1 MAYTTIDDPSAHHQ
15 TTVYTG
21 NGGANHAITNGGNSD
36 LQPDWVWIKNRDATD
51 AHMIFDSSRGVTERL
66 SSDSNAAEVTDGDTL
81 DAFQSDG
88 FRVDAD
94 VKVNTNA
101 EEYVAW
107 QWKANGGTTTSNAA
121 GANGADHASVFQADN
136 TAGFSIVTYT
146 SDSTS
151 GDTIIKHGLSTA
163 PTFMIH
169 KSRSG
174 SNIWWVYHKNLG
186 NSGYV
191 HLESGNGNQ
200 AGSTNVWRNTAPTS
214 SVFKVGLDSIAASDE
229 TMIAYCF
236 APIQGY
242 SKFGSFV
249 GNGNADG
256 PFIYLGFKPAWILY
270 KRATDGTNNW
280 GLIDSTRNPN
290 NPSISA
296 IAANLLN
303 DPGDSSGNGSGD
315 MLSNGWKIGV
325 TAGSRNANGVTYI
338 YMAFA
343 ESPFVTS
350 TGIPTTAR

>member
-1 MAYTTIDDPSAHHQ
+1 MAYTTIDDPSKYFQ
-15 TTVYTG
+15 TAIYTG

-36 LQPDWVWIKNRDATD
+36 LQPDWVWIKNRDAAD
-51 AHMIFDSSRGVTERL
+51 AHMIFDSSRGVTKRL
-66 SSDSNAAEVTDGDTL
+66 SSDSTAAEVTDGDTL

-101 EEYVAW
+101 EKYVGW

-280 GLIDSTRNPN
+280 GLIDNARDSN
-290 NPSISA
+290 NPCTSA

-303 DPGDSSGNGSGD
+303 DPSQSSDNGSGD
-315 MLSNGWKIGV
+315 MLSNGWKIGAS
-325 TAGSRNANGVTYI
+325 AGSRNASGVTYI
-338 YMAFA
+338 YIAFA

-350 TGIPTTAR
+350 TGIPATAR

>member
-1 MAYTTIDDPSAHHQ
+1 MAYTTIDDPSKYFQ
-15 TTVYTG
+15 TAIYTG

-36 LQPDWVWIKNRDATD
+36 LQPDWVWIKNRDAAD
-51 AHMIFDSSRGVTERL
+51 AHMIFDSSRGVTKRL
-66 SSDSNAAEVTDGDTL
+66 SSDSTAAEVTDGDTL

-101 EEYVAW
+101 EKYVGW

-214 SVFKVGLDSIAASDE
+214 SVFKVGLNSIADSDE
-229 TMIAYCF
+229 TMVAYCF
-236 APIQGY
+236 AQIQGY
-242 SKFGSFV
+242 SKFGSYV
-249 GNGNADG
+249 GNGNVDG
-256 PFIYLGFKPAWILY
+256 IFVYLGFKPAFVIQKQINANGEYWMMKDSAREPFNQNDANIY
-270 KRATDGTNNW
+270 PNATNVEGDTN
-280 GLIDSTRNPN
+280 GID
-290 NPSISA
+290 
-296 IAANLLN
+296 L
-303 DPGDSSGNGSGD
+303 
-315 MLSNGWKIGV
+315 LSNGFKCRTTG
-325 TAGSRNANGVTYI
+325 AGSNASGATYI

-343 ESPFVTS
+343 KQPFVS
-350 TGIPTTAR
+350 SKGVPATAI